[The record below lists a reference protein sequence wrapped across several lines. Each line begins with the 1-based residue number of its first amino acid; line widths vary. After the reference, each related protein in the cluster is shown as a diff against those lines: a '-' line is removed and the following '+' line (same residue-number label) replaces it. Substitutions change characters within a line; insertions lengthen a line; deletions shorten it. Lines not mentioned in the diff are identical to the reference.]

1 MSANSKPKRYPLIE
15 WASAAIGLMI
25 IAIMVGLLAVEA
37 IRDRGGVPPILEA
50 KVAGLVASRGGYVL
64 EIDVFNGAHATAAS
78 VQIEGVLKQGEA
90 DVETSNASVAYVPGE
105 SHRRAAIVFTR
116 DPRDY
121 RLELRVTGFER
132 P

>member
-1 MSANSKPKRYPLIE
+1 MPANSQPKRYPLVE

-37 IRDRGGVPPILEA
+37 IRDRGGVPPILEV
-50 KVAGLVASRGGYVL
+50 KPAGLVASRGGYVL
-64 EIDVFNGAHATAAS
+64 EIEVSNAAHATAAS
-78 VQIEGVLKQGEA
+78 IQIQGMLKQGEA
-90 DVETSNASVAYVPGE
+90 DVETSNASIAYVPGG
-105 SHRRAAIVFTR
+105 SHRRGALVFSH
-116 DPRDY
+116 DPSDY